1 MNQSGFMHS
10 TEEQIQK
17 MYDINFKS
25 TFLLIQSA
33 LPHLKKNKGS
43 SIVFNSS
50 SMAYEPNNRMT
61 HYGITKIMQVLL
73 AKSLSRLLIND

>member
-1 MNQSGFMHS
+1 MDS

-17 MYDINFKS
+17 MYEINFKS

-43 SIVFNSS
+43 SIVLNSS
-50 SMAYEPNNRMT
+50 SMAYEPTARMAQ
-61 HYGITKIMQVLL
+61 YGFTKIMLVLL
-73 AKSLSRLLIND
+73 AKALSSLLIND